1 MGNEIPAIFI
11 CLKTQCAFR
20 RQPLFWEPTT
30 VRVTS
35 DYALSSPKEKE
46 KVWSQVSVHLSF
58 CYQRRGKRSHIF
70 QLALITS
77 QRIEE
82 KPHLHFLLSPSQGQN
97 HSYYFF
103 IKCHLW
109 VSNSLSQ
116 SGSTNAFTFW
126 HLFVGLLNASANHG
140 RPLHDHVIGTSLVL
154 LFSPS
159 LTESNKAYSMANDL
173 HWFSI
178 VYQLV
183 ITFYRI
189 LLCGRRSQLS
199 F

>member
-1 MGNEIPAIFI
+1 MPSPHPKKKKKSDRRFLFI
-11 CLKTQCAFR
+11 
-20 RQPLFWEPTT
+20 
-30 VRVTS
+30 S
-35 DYALSSPKEKE
+35 
-46 KVWSQVSVHLSF
+46 VSVINEGGNVLTSFNWLS
-58 CYQRRGKRSHIF
+58 
-70 QLALITS
+70 L
-77 QRIEE
+77 
-82 KPHLHFLLSPSQGQN
+82 LLSESKKNRTYIFFTFCWLLAHHRVNN
-97 HSYYFF
+97 HSYFFF

-109 VSNSLSQ
+109 VSISLSQ